1 MTSSSPA
8 EVVRAINTLRA
19 AGDFD
24 AALRHIAPRSLDQG
38 VESDRAQWRR
48 KWEAILAGVPDFT
61 VTALQCIENG
71 EWVAN
76 RYRITG
82 THTGDFFGRPPTG
95 ERFEIAG
102 MDMVRVVDGR
112 LVEHWIVAEP
122 F

>member
-1 MTSSSPA
+1 MTPSSPA
-8 EVVRAINTLRA
+8 EVVRAINALRA

-24 AALRHIAPRSLDQG
+24 AALRHIAPRSIDQG
-38 VESDRAQWRR
+38 VECDRAQWRR
-48 KWEAILAGVPDFT
+48 KWEGIVTGVPDFAVAT
-61 VTALQCIENG
+61 LRSIENG

-76 RYRITG
+76 QYRISG

-95 ERFEIAG
+95 RRFEVTG
-102 MDMVRVVDGR
+102 MDMVRVASGH

>member
-1 MTSSSPA
+1 MTPQSPA
-8 EVVRAINTLRA
+8 EVVRAINSLRA

-24 AALRHIAPRSLDQG
+24 AALHHIAPRSLDQG

-48 KWEAILAGVPDFT
+48 KWEGIVAGVPDFT
-61 VTALQCIENG
+61 VTTLRSVENG

-76 RYRITG
+76 QYRISG

-95 ERFEIAG
+95 ERFEVTG
-102 MDMVRVVDGR
+102 MDMVRVVAGE

>member
-8 EVVRAINTLRA
+8 QVVRAINDLRA

-24 AALRHIAPRSLDQG
+24 AAVQYIAPQSLDQG
-38 VESDRAQWRR
+38 VESDREQWRR
-48 KWEAILAGVPDFT
+48 KWEGIVAGVPDFA
-61 VTALQCIENG
+61 VTALRSVENG

-76 RYRITG
+76 QYRISG

-95 ERFEIAG
+95 QRFEVTG

-112 LVEHWIVAEP
+112 VVEHWVVAEP